1 MTFQEYYDYMG
12 WTTDV
17 EWALGLTEEE
27 LLALPDFPYHEAK
40 NIRLAHHHLRPRTEE
55 EKEVRRK
62 AQEAW
67 DKEHP
72 HYNHYHIHHNSADW
86 RAVSSTRPTA
96 RLLFL

>member
-40 NIRLAHHHLRPRTEE
+40 NIRLADHYLRPRTEE
-55 EKEVRRK
+55 EKEVRGFT
-62 AQEAW
+62 
-67 DKEHP
+67 
-72 HYNHYHIHHNSADW
+72 YHRRVGHRSKRTFGHLVK
-86 RAVSSTRPTA
+86 RRPA
-96 RLLFL
+96 S